1 MTGLFFPAYPLTERS
16 DSQVRSSERF
26 YSVHTKGKVI
36 FLKANELKLG
46 KTLQIY
52 GLTDPREEQ
61 SMNMKSH
68 LNILAYATSLGL
80 LMTGQAVSQERV
92 LKVTNWGEYIG
103 EETIANFEKE
113 YGIKVIYDAYDSS
126 ESIDAKLL
134 AGSSGYDVV
143 SHSGGDTARLIKA
156 GIVAPLDMSKL
167 DNIKNMSPEIMS
179 QLGSDWDPGN
189 QHFIPYMWGTHG
201 VTYNKELVLATNPD
215 AQIGSMSMVFD
226 PVQMKEL
233 AKCGVSLLD
242 SPGDIIPMALAHLG
256 LDPNSTNK
264 EDYAKVGEMLAKIR
278 PYVKTFDNYAYQRM
292 PQKEFC
298 VAVTWGPDGLLAMSG
313 AVEANTGVVLDFYL
327 PEGEGKA
334 QLWIDGWLIPSDAQ
348 NIEDA
353 HLFLNYMM
361 RPDVAAADS
370 NFTWYATANVPGK
383 AQVDVDVTSSPAAY
397 PTSDQ
402 VAKMYTTA
410 VLPPKI
416 ERLQTRTWTN
426 FKAGE

>member
-1 MTGLFFPAYPLTERS
+1 
-16 DSQVRSSERF
+16 
-26 YSVHTKGKVI
+26 
-36 FLKANELKLG
+36 
-46 KTLQIY
+46 
-52 GLTDPREEQ
+52 
-61 SMNMKSH
+61 MNKKNH
-68 LNILAYATSLGL
+68 LSILAYATSLGL
-80 LMTGQAVSQERV
+80 LMAGQAVAEERV

-103 EETIANFEKE
+103 EKSIANFEKE
-113 YGIKVIYDAYDSS
+113 YGIKVIYDAYDSA

-143 SHSGGDTARLIKA
+143 NHSGASTARLIKA

-167 DNIKNMSPEIMS
+167 DNIKNMDPEIMS
-179 QLGSDWDPGN
+179 QLSSDWDPEN
-189 QHFIPYMWGTHG
+189 QYFIPYMWGTHG
-201 VTYNKELVLATNPD
+201 VVYNKELVLATNPD
-215 AQIGSMSMVFD
+215 AQIGSMDMIFD
-226 PVQMKEL
+226 PAQMKEL

-242 SPGDIIPMALAHLG
+242 SPSDIIPMALAHLG

-298 VAVTWGPDGLLAMSG
+298 VAVSYGPDGLLAMSS
-313 AVEANTGVVLDFYL
+313 AAEANTGVVLDFYL

-334 QLWIDGWLIPSDAQ
+334 QLWIDGWVIPADAE
-348 NIEDA
+348 NVEDA

-370 NFTWYATANVPGK
+370 NFIWYATANIVGRL
-383 AQVDVDVTSSPAAY
+383 QVDEEVTSSPAAY

-410 VLPPKI
+410 VLPPKV